1 MTYQYQVRDPLGNT
15 YNGHLEAA
23 STEDATQQL
32 VRDGFQVLALEEDD
46 GDDGGLR
53 GGRVSKQDIIYTT
66 AQLAIMVDTGI
77 TLSAALGGIIAQE
90 QNQALRKVLE
100 ELKTAV
106 EGGEDFSA
114 ALARYPK
121 LFDRTYVS
129 LIKASEA
136 TGSLGPMLERIASTL
151 RKELETRSKVRA
163 AMAYPG
169 VMMVLATGVTIFL
182 LTYVMPKFMPLFRSR
197 GIKLPTPTR
206 VVMAVSDVLLQW
218 WYLWLLGLVVA
229 IVGLVVAKRTEAGRQ
244 CFDWLKINVP
254 VLGPMFRKVILSR
267 TIRTL
272 GALLESGVPVLD
284 ALRLCSDVSNNY
296 YYQRVW
302 DEVRQQVTEGKRI
315 CDVLAGNPLFP
326 RVLVQMMS
334 SGEETGRLDYVLQ
347 RVSVYYDHE
356 VETSIKTTTS
366 LIEPIMITMM
376 GVVVG
381 TIGLAVL
388 LPIFSLS
395 KQP

>member
-1 MTYQYQVRDPLGNT
+1 
-15 YNGHLEAA
+15 
-23 STEDATQQL
+23 
-32 VRDGFQVLALEEDD
+32 
-46 GDDGGLR
+46 
-53 GGRVSKQDIIYTT
+53 
-66 AQLAIMVDTGI
+66 
-77 TLSAALGGIIAQE
+77 
-90 QNQALRKVLE
+90 
-100 ELKTAV
+100 
-106 EGGEDFSA
+106 
-114 ALARYPK
+114 
-121 LFDRTYVS
+121 
-129 LIKASEA
+129 
-136 TGSLGPMLERIASTL
+136 
-151 RKELETRSKVRA
+151 
-163 AMAYPG
+163 
-169 VMMVLATGVTIFL
+169 MMVLATGVTIFL

-244 CFDWLKINVP
+244 CFDWLKINTP

-284 ALRLCSDVSNNY
+284 ALRLCSDVSANY

-334 SGEETGRLDYVLQ
+334 AGEETGRLDFVLQ

-356 VETSIKTTTS
+356 VETAIKTTTS
-366 LIEPIMITMM
+366 LIEPIMITVM